1 MKAKK
6 SGTIERMAH
15 SFYLYPELT
24 RPQNIIRGVAWSASW
39 IISIFIP
46 RLTQSDCSLGGA
58 YIVFSIAL
66 LLEFISISRG
76 SLLAQLTHGIFI
88 ALLVAMLLL
97 SIPLSFISNPDQAE
111 LISILGNL
119 TYILG
124 WIVTAYIVLGLL
136 IACIGLDTMIIK
148 SKQFQNENNE
158 MTDEQKLKYKQFMDN
173 LTGNT
178 TQEDE

>member
-24 RPQNIIRGVAWSASW
+24 KPQNIIRGVAWSASW

-88 ALLVAMLLL
+88 ALLVAMLPLL
-97 SIPLSFISNPDQAE
+97 FPHFSIEE
-111 LISILGNL
+111 LQGSIDC
-119 TYILG
+119 YID
-124 WIVTAYIVLGLL
+124 YY
-136 IACIGLDTMIIK
+136 
-148 SKQFQNENNE
+148 NNE
-158 MTDEQKLKYKQFMDN
+158 RIR
-173 LTGNT
+173 G
-178 TQEDE
+178 